1 MSWQIDCM
9 TDWLFVCLFFLYW
22 AQFRLVIFL
31 FLQVGELSFPL
42 SLSFF
47 FSVKMFFI
55 SCSFLGESIFDPMT
69 RKEIRGIQRKLC
81 KIKVIVRTKLHR
93 STFTSDIFFQGHSQ
107 PESFNYCS
115 FCFPEK
121 LWPDYQNQCSRMHWL
136 SHLDRVARGLVS
148 HVRSVHKEKSFFP
161 ARKVTL
167 PSQEGDRASEAGP
180 FLPKPTF
187 KRFS

>member
-9 TDWLFVCLFFLYW
+9 TDWLFVCFFCTERNFVLSS
-22 AQFRLVIFL
+22 FCFCKLVNYHFHYHYH
-31 FLQVGELSFPL
+31 
-42 SLSFF
+42 FF

-148 HVRSVHKEKSFFP
+148 HVRSVYKEKSFFP